1 MFSLADYRFSLP
13 KDLIAEEAT
22 HPAHDARLMIVDR
35 STGHNLADTTF
46 WELGEYLSEDCVLF
60 FNNSQVLP
68 ARITLQDVIRI
79 DPS

>member
-46 WELGEYLSEDCVLF
+46 WELGE
-60 FNNSQVLP
+60 
-68 ARITLQDVIRI
+68 
-79 DPS
+79 